1 MQVKPQTQ
9 GDNTTQKFESK
20 ALGGE
25 EKIKTLQKS
34 LNVML
39 LSSCHATHITASKFK
54 NTINSSLSLVTYIS
68 IHVSLL
74 NDFDVYFVI

>member
-1 MQVKPQTQ
+1 MLLIINVEICASKYLQGKTQTQ

-34 LNVML
+34 LNVM
-39 LSSCHATHITASKFK
+39 SSCHATHITASKFK
-54 NTINSSLSLVTYIS
+54 NTIKSSRSLPI
-68 IHVSLL
+68 
-74 NDFDVYFVI
+74 